1 MTVPLY
7 VLAFLSIVGAVLA
20 LPENIAEHLHL
31 SRFSWEVFTEGLFA
45 QPRGGP
51 PGHILP
57 EIVTYGI
64 ALAIGWI
71 GYFGALAYKK
81 GVEGPPFW
89 TKLPAGMHKAFENK
103 LYVDEFYGWLII
115 RPLWAFARG
124 TWRIV
129 DVMIIDGLFV
139 NGTAQ
144 VVAFV
149 GTLARRFQNG
159 DVQRYAAVTAAG
171 VAVLVYVFL
180 R

>member
-7 VLAFLSIVGAVLA
+7 VLAFLSIVGGVLA

-31 SRFSWEVFTEGLFA
+31 SRFSWEVFTEGQFA
-45 QPRGGP
+45 HPRGGP
-51 PGHILP
+51 PEHMAP
-57 EIVTYGI
+57 ELVTYGI
-64 ALAIGWI
+64 ALAVAWAGLA
-71 GYFGALAYKK
+71 GAWAWKK
-81 GVEGPPFW
+81 GLEGPAFW
-89 TKLPAGMHKAFENK
+89 TRLPAGMHRAFENK
-103 LYVDEFYGWLII
+103 FYVDEVYGFLII

-144 VVAFV
+144 VVSFV
-149 GTLARRFQNG
+149 GALARRFQNG